1 MSQVRDLR
9 AARDEGVV
17 PGATLATLHH
27 LSPNSLIIKSALPSV
42 APGELYKIEQSSV
55 VPSVPDT
62 VYLSTKLRQVWM
74 VLHFARVQGK
84 QNVPLLIA
92 FHGSTESGPIFR
104 SRTTA
109 GLTIS
114 WRLISSRKATSYL
127 AKMENIDHIGFTK
140 SIIQYFS
147 KNWLTC
153 PQRTLIA
160 GYSHGGHMCYCL
172 ALELSSRYIAE
183 VAIHFPTLRT
193 EDNFDFATRKKPD
206 LRVLAKQGRIMN
218 LAACFRSQDGTIW
231 IGHNRGMHEP
241 TSSNI
246 QIKWRALATPS
257 SENGQVE
264 KYEDAFVR
272 APLKC
277 NKLTD
282 DSAQSSSYHVLLN
295 LESKDTA
302 SIRRCLSPPYTLC
315 DRSRSHVSTMK
326 NAKTC
331 KINDYSAMSCLCA
344 PLCSITFTTSTK
356 HYSRPSSQGHRL
368 TFTPSIRKDFSPPS
382 IPLVTD
388 HNYILPSVNNVKTC
402 NTNLLGHPPH
412 RPIVRLKLFSR
423 IVPLLH
429 RGAQVWVSF
438 FLNLTLYHPLVA
450 QLLTGHYPSSS
461 A

>member
-1 MSQVRDLR
+1 
-9 AARDEGVV
+9 
-17 PGATLATLHH
+17 
-27 LSPNSLIIKSALPSV
+27 
-42 APGELYKIEQSSV
+42 
-55 VPSVPDT
+55 
-62 VYLSTKLRQVWM
+62 
-74 VLHFARVQGK
+74 
-84 QNVPLLIA
+84 
-92 FHGSTESGPIFR
+92 
-104 SRTTA
+104 
-109 GLTIS
+109 
-114 WRLISSRKATSYL
+114 
-127 AKMENIDHIGFTK
+127 MENIDHIGFTK

-172 ALELSSRYIAE
+172 ALELGSRYIAE
-183 VAIHFPTLRT
+183 VAIHCATLRT
-193 EDNFDFATRKKPD
+193 EDNSDCATRKKPD

-231 IGHNRGMHEP
+231 IGHNGGMHEP

-277 NKLTD
+277 NKLTEL
-282 DSAQSSSYHVLLN
+282 SPIIIVPCAFEP
-295 LESKDTA
+295 ESKDTA

-344 PLCSITFTTSTK
+344 PSCSITFTTSTK

-368 TFTPSIRKDFSPPS
+368 TFTPSIRKDISPPS
-382 IPLVTD
+382 IPFVTD

-412 RPIVRLKLFSR
+412 RPIVRSELFSR

-429 RGAQVWVSF
+429 RGAQLDSSQAWIQHDRTRHSPTPRCSDRRAHIASKLVRVGVTHKTAFRMLDAQIKTNSKSVF
-438 FLNLTLYHPLVA
+438 ISVFPDDAVASHLSALPADFKLTSSRKIKRFKSITSPEKKINTLPPPKDAVKSEFTPKVLLNHKA
-450 QLLTGHYPSSS
+450 
-461 A
+461 

>member
-1 MSQVRDLR
+1 
-9 AARDEGVV
+9 
-17 PGATLATLHH
+17 
-27 LSPNSLIIKSALPSV
+27 
-42 APGELYKIEQSSV
+42 
-55 VPSVPDT
+55 
-62 VYLSTKLRQVWM
+62 
-74 VLHFARVQGK
+74 
-84 QNVPLLIA
+84 
-92 FHGSTESGPIFR
+92 
-104 SRTTA
+104 
-109 GLTIS
+109 
-114 WRLISSRKATSYL
+114 
-127 AKMENIDHIGFTK
+127 MENIDHIGFTK

-172 ALELSSRYIAE
+172 ALELGSRYIAE
-183 VAIHFPTLRT
+183 VAIHCPTLRT
-193 EDNFDFATRKKPD
+193 EDNSDCATRKKPD

-231 IGHNRGMHEP
+231 IGHNGGMHEP

-282 DSAQSSSYHVLLN
+282 NSAQSSSYHVLLN

-344 PLCSITFTTSTK
+344 PSCSITFTTSTK

-368 TFTPSIRKDFSPPS
+368 TFTPSIRKDISPPS
-382 IPLVTD
+382 IPFVTD
-388 HNYILPSVNNVKTC
+388 HNYILPSVNNLDSSQAWIQHDRTRHSPTPRCSDRRAHIASKLVRVGVTHKTAFRMLDAQIKTNSKSVFISVFPDDAVASHLSALPADFKLTSSRKIKRFKSITSPEKKINTLPPPKDAVKSEFTPKV
-402 NTNLLGHPPH
+402 LLNH
-412 RPIVRLKLFSR
+412 K
-423 IVPLLH
+423 
-429 RGAQVWVSF
+429 A
-438 FLNLTLYHPLVA
+438 
-450 QLLTGHYPSSS
+450 
-461 A
+461 